1 MKIETGRLVPRS
13 DRVGTAVVTV
23 VGLSVAM
30 MFGLLYT
37 LTPPTMTMVEHQ
49 YSVSEK

>member
-1 MKIETGRLVPRS
+1 MKLDAGRFIS
-13 DRVGTAVVTV
+13 KTDRVAGAVVIV

-37 LTPPTMTMVEHQ
+37 LTPPTVAMVEHQ
-49 YSVSEK
+49 YSMNQN

>member
-1 MKIETGRLVPRS
+1 MKNDASRLVPRT
-13 DRVGTAVVTV
+13 DRVATAVVTV

-37 LTPPTMTMVEHQ
+37 LTPPTMAMVEHQ
-49 YSVSEK
+49 YSVSQK